1 MFKFVFKHK
10 MGCVGAV
17 GMRDVDRVREILARN
32 RGELRRRFK
41 VKDIGVF
48 GSYVRGEQKKKSDVD
63 VLVEFEEP
71 VGFFEFIALEDYLA
85 GLLGVKVDLVSR
97 KALKPR
103 IGERILKEVVRV

>member
-1 MFKFVFKHK
+1 M
-10 MGCVGAV
+10 M
-17 GMRDVDRVREILARN
+17 DVDRIKEILARN

-48 GSYVRGEQKKKSDVD
+48 GSYVRGEQTKKSDVD
-63 VLVEFEEP
+63 ILVEFKEP

-85 GLLGVKVDLVSR
+85 DLLGVKVDLVSK

-103 IGERILKEVVRV
+103 IGERILKEVTRV